1 MIEYKYYL
9 NARPAMPGAVPKDFV
24 RIDENDKGGRYGAIY
39 YNRELA
45 LKDVMDYELEIGE
58 VVVEFDHVDSII
70 LCKGKEI
77 CFYCAMLNGY
87 TALTACE
94 MLCQRYSSCD
104 TVGAANDTLVEYERG
119 GVK

>member
-58 VVVEFDHVDSII
+58 VIALNIGTSII
-70 LCKGKEI
+70 DNAKDV
-77 CFYCAMLNGY
+77 CFWCARLNGH
-87 TALTACE
+87 TTLTACE
-94 MLCQRYSSCD
+94 ILCQRYSSCD
-104 TVGAANDTLVEYERG
+104 TAAAANDKLVEYEQG
-119 GVK
+119 GAK